1 MAVRLL
7 VRDCGERVHVKAS
20 CHVLRHSYATHLL
33 QGGANI
39 RQIQRLL
46 GHQNLTT
53 TALYTKVDI
62 RGLAAVIRR
71 CHPREKG
78 VK

>member
-1 MAVRLL
+1 MRALITPRAGV
-7 VRDCGERVHVKAS
+7 S
-20 CHVLRHSYATHLL
+20 Q

-39 RQIQRLL
+39 REIQRLL
-46 GHQNLTT
+46 GHRHLTT
-53 TALYTKVDI
+53 TALYTKVDT

-78 VK
+78 VKWR